1 MSANKI
7 LLIILLV
14 ASIFRFWGLTKS
26 PPALNWDE
34 VSIGINAYSVLTTA
48 RDEWGKFLPLA
59 FKAYGE
65 YKLPG
70 MIYASIPGIALF
82 GLNEIGV
89 RLTPALIGILAVYT
103 LYLLGKELASI
114 RLGLIAS
121 ALLSISPWHV
131 HLSRASFEAG
141 LALLFIELSLLFYCR
156 IKKDPRALIKTG
168 LFAVLSLYTYNSAR
182 IFLPLLFI
190 WLFWRSRRLKLALVS
205 CLLFLPLIITF
216 VNPSA
221 KVRWNTL
228 DTLNNEGFLMA
239 VGESRRYT
247 PLPDPLPRL
256 IHNKYT
262 HLVYKLGLD
271 YLQTFSSELLLFKGS
286 AQTQRSVQ
294 GMGLLYLFEFPL
306 LVIGLLSLK
315 DKKYST
321 LAALLI
327 PWILFS
333 PIPSAITVDAP
344 SSLRALNLLPALLL
358 VEGIGFLSLN
368 SWLSSR
374 SRYFKLL
381 LLVFVLWN
389 ISLFV
394 YRLLGV
400 YPIKYSS
407 EWQWGYKQMIQE
419 VNKYEGQVD
428 KVYITN
434 DFGEPQA
441 YLLFYGDKKLLRDYQ
456 NQKLVDRTTDPLG
469 WVHVLRFSKYEFVD
483 FEGTEVA
490 KAIVRD
496 NPGKKILLVTGFA
509 QLPGEYPRLFEIKA
523 PNYLIMFEGA
533 IIDNP

>member
-1 MSANKI
+1 M
-7 LLIILLV
+7 
-14 ASIFRFWGLTKS
+14 
-26 PPALNWDE
+26 
-34 VSIGINAYSVLTTA
+34 
-48 RDEWGKFLPLA
+48 
-59 FKAYGE
+59 
-65 YKLPG
+65 
-70 MIYASIPGIALF
+70 
-82 GLNEIGV
+82 
-89 RLTPALIGILAVYT
+89 
-103 LYLLGKELASI
+103 
-114 RLGLIAS
+114 
-121 ALLSISPWHV
+121 
-131 HLSRASFEAG
+131 
-141 LALLFIELSLLFYCR
+141 
-156 IKKDPRALIKTG
+156 
-168 LFAVLSLYTYNSAR
+168 
-182 IFLPLLFI
+182 
-190 WLFWRSRRLKLALVS
+190 
-205 CLLFLPLIITF
+205 
-216 VNPSA
+216 
-221 KVRWNTL
+221 RWNTL